1 MSDKLKNLQIQTLD
15 RHIAE
20 IRVCDRPN
28 EGWIAAIR
36 KSLGMSVR
44 QLAERIG
51 VTQQSTARL
60 ESNEAEGSI
69 TLKSLRKAAEALDCR
84 VVYALIPNEGSL
96 DVAIRKQAVK
106 KASEIVKDVD
116 HSMQLEAQGVG
127 NAEAKIKE
135 MADDFVRNPGRKL
148 WDQITVP

>member
-1 MSDKLKNLQIQTLD
+1 MSDKLKHLQIQTLD

-20 IRVCDRPN
+20 IRVCDRPSD
-28 EGWIAAIR
+28 GWIAAIR

-51 VTQQSTARL
+51 ITQQSTARL
-60 ESNEAEGSI
+60 ETNETDDSI

-96 DVAIRKQAVK
+96 EVTIRKQAIK
-106 KASEIVKDVD
+106 KASELVKDVD
-116 HSMQLEAQGVG
+116 HTMQLEAQGVG
-127 NAEAKIKE
+127 NVDAKIKE
-135 MADDFVRNPGRKL
+135 LAEDLAKNPNSKL
-148 WDQITVP
+148 WD

>member
-1 MSDKLKNLQIQTLD
+1 MSDKLKHLQIQTLD

-20 IRVCDRPN
+20 IRVCDRPSD
-28 EGWIAAIR
+28 GWIAAIR

-51 VTQQSTARL
+51 ITQQSTARL
-60 ESNEAEGSI
+60 ETNEADDSI

-96 DVAIRKQAVK
+96 ESTIRKQAIK
-106 KASEIVKDVD
+106 KASELVKDVD
-116 HSMQLEAQGVG
+116 HTMQLEAQGVG
-127 NAEAKIKE
+127 NIDAKIKE
-135 MADDFVRNPGRKL
+135 MADDLAKNPNSKL
-148 WDQITVP
+148 WD

>member
-1 MSDKLKNLQIQTLD
+1 MCDKLKHLQIQTLD

-20 IRVCDRPN
+20 IRVCDRPSD
-28 EGWIAAIR
+28 GWIAAIR

-51 VTQQSTARL
+51 ITQQSTARL
-60 ESNEAEGSI
+60 ETNETDDSI

-96 DVAIRKQAVK
+96 EATIRKQAIK
-106 KASEIVKDVD
+106 KASELVKDVD
-116 HSMQLEAQGVG
+116 HTMQLEAQGVG
-127 NAEAKIKE
+127 NVDAKIVE
-135 MADDFVRNPGRKL
+135 LADDLAKNPNSKL
-148 WDQITVP
+148 WD